1 MTRRLTCMMMLLVF
15 SASFLC
21 AFTATFR
28 TDTPSGSD
36 DPSEGDD
43 RIREVKVAVQERLD
57 VDHYFHAS
65 GANTYDDP
73 NTGKHRYVRFIEPN
87 NLTVMSAGEGAL
99 FTKDVNS
106 VAELH
111 WINEQ
116 DEIIQLTREGI
127 INLTS
132 ESMLG
137 VLANDTFFTAKD
149 EAGTGTVDLI
159 KAGRDE
165 DDGNDVPVV
174 GQGARLPTTADLTED
189 TELVHKKYVDD
200 LVVDLL
206 DVHQA
211 YVKVSDVKENAH
223 GGTFS
228 SGSWKTR
235 TINTED
241 SDPSNICTISNNR
254 ITLAAGTYR
263 CMISCPACKVT
274 NHCARLYDVVGDT
287 TLLLGTAESAGGE
300 WELTQTRSFICG
312 QFTVLADRP
321 LEIQHYCY
329 DGVSSYGFGLKMFAS
344 SNVYTVAEFWRIPET
359 E

>member
-1 MTRRLTCMMMLLVF
+1 MTRRIMCMMLLLAF

-21 AFTATFR
+21 AFTATLR
-28 TDTPSGSD
+28 TDTPTGTD

-43 RIREVKVAVQERLD
+43 RIRETKLALVERLD
-57 VDHYFHAS
+57 VDHYFTPS

-73 NTGKHRYVRFIEPN
+73 NTGKHRFVRFVEPN

-99 FTKDVNS
+99 FTKDVND

-127 INLTS
+127 INLS
-132 ESMLG
+132 SNSLLG
-137 VLANDTFFTAKD
+137 VLAYNTYFTGINK
-149 EAGTGTVDLI
+149 AGTGTTNLI

-174 GQGARLPTTADLTED
+174 GQGARLPTAADLTED

-228 SGSWKTR
+228 AGAWQTR

-241 SDPSNICTISNNR
+241 SDPSNICTISNNQ

-263 CMISCPACKVT
+263 CMISCPAYKVT
-274 NHCARLYDVVGDT
+274 NHCARLYDVVGGT
-287 TLLLGTAESAGGE
+287 TLLLGTVESAGGE
-300 WELTQTRSFICG
+300 QESIQTRSFICG

-321 LEIQHYCY
+321 LKIQHYCY